1 MVRIRGL
8 RSLQTST
15 NNSRLASEWRRRP
28 TSPALAENT
37 DLEINGVIIHTVAA
51 VQVSTVEDPSASCAR
66 ADVNIGGMVAV
77 TLRGPKR

>member
-1 MVRIRGL
+1 
-8 RSLQTST
+8 
-15 NNSRLASEWRRRP
+15 
-28 TSPALAENT
+28 
-37 DLEINGVIIHTVAA
+37 